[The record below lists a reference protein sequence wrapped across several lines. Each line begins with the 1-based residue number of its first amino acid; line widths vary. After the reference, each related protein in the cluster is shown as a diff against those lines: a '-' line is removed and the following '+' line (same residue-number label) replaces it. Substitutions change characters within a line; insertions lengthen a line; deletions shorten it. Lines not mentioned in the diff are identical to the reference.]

1 MEKKFSKSEAIRFG
15 WEATKN
21 NLGFF
26 ILLLLIAFPISAASS
41 IIQKIFGDKVLS
53 VNILSGALNLILS
66 TIINIGLIRI
76 ALKSCDGQKARIADL
91 FLSGKLFLPY
101 LIGTILYLL
110 IVLGGLILLI
120 VPGIIWSFKFGFFG
134 YFMVEKGLEPSE
146 ALRRSALI
154 TQGAKWDLFVF
165 WLLLLLINLAGVVA
179 LFIGLFVTLPITIIA
194 NAFVYR
200 TLLSRVKI

>member
-1 MEKKFSKSEAIRFG
+1 VEKKFSKSESIRFG
-15 WEATKN
+15 WEITKN

-41 IIQKIFGDKVLS
+41 IIQKIFGDKVLT
-53 VNILSGALNLILS
+53 VNIISGALNLILS
-66 TIINIGLIRI
+66 TIINIGLIRV
-76 ALKSCDGQKARIADL
+76 ALKFCDGQKARIADL
-91 FLSGKLFLPY
+91 FSAGKLFLPY

-110 IVLGGLILLI
+110 IVFGGLILLI
-120 VPGIIWSFKFGFFG
+120 VPGVIWSFKFGFFG

-165 WLLLLLINLAGVVA
+165 WLLLLLINLAGVAA
-179 LFIGLFVTLPITIIA
+179 LFIGLFVTLPITIVA

-200 TLLSRVKI
+200 TLLNRVKI

>member
-1 MEKKFSKSEAIRFG
+1 VERKFSKSEAIRFG
-15 WEATKN
+15 WETTKN

-53 VNILSGALNLILS
+53 VNILLVVINSILS
-66 TIINIGLIRI
+66 TVINIGFIKI
-76 ALKSCDGQKARIADL
+76 ALKFCDGQKAAIGDL
-91 FLSGKLFLPY
+91 FSAGKLFLPY
-101 LIGTILYLL
+101 LVGAILFLL
-110 IVLGGLILLI
+110 IVFGGLILLI
-120 VPGIIWSFKFGFFG
+120 VPGVIWSFKFGFFG

-165 WLLLLLINLAGVVA
+165 WLLLMLINLAGVAA

-200 TLLSRVKI
+200 KLLSRVKI